1 MVFSSDFLRI
11 IRSVLKE
18 SRRSLVPSIGEDDG
32 LVLYTISYLYGSIN
46 ENITAIDLGAGIGY
60 STIWIAK
67 GIDDSYSS
75 SGEVIAVERKKERAI
90 KAKEILSKLP
100 LKKTL
105 IKVLNTDAIM
115 FLRGLTSEGKRID
128 LAFVDID
135 KFLYLDVFLLLK
147 KVMKENGVVLFHN
160 AYFPSANKLITY
172 LNEHNYNYTIVPTSE
187 GIIMIIM
194 K

>member
-11 IRSVLKE
+11 VKSVLKE
-18 SRRSLVPSIGEDDG
+18 SRRFLVPSIGEDDG
-32 LVLYTISYLYGSIN
+32 LILYTISYLYGSIN
-46 ENITAIDLGAGIGY
+46 ENITAVDLGAGIGY

-75 SGEVIAVERKKERAI
+75 SGEVIAVERKKERVI

-135 KFLYLDVFLLLK
+135 KFLYLDAFLLLK
-147 KVMKENGVVLFHN
+147 KVMKENGVALFHN
-160 AYFPSANKLITY
+160 AYFSSANKLITY
-172 LNEHNYNYTIVPTSE
+172 LNEHNYNYTIVPTGE
-187 GIIMIIM
+187 GIIVIIM